1 MAIGIG
7 RQSAPAGEPGPDSRR
22 TVERRVYI
30 RASPR
35 VVWAAL
41 HEPPA
46 FAHLFPELNLGP
58 AGPSWPAGGAERF
71 GEAHLGLLRVP
82 VRVESLEARP
92 NRAFRLAVVGEGF
105 WFDWDWRLEPLAGG
119 TRVVHS
125 CVSSS
130 PDRLAGFLARLGRSS
145 FETFAETHLRAL
157 KERAEA
163 LATADPAA

>member
-7 RQSAPAGEPGPDSRR
+7 RQSSEERRSESRR

-30 RASPR
+30 RAAPR
-35 VVWAAL
+35 IAWAAL
-41 HEPPA
+41 HDPA
-46 FAHLFPELNLGP
+46 AFPEIFPELNVGP

-92 NRAFRLAVVGEGF
+92 SRTFRLAVVAEEF
-105 WFDWDWRLEPLAGG
+105 WFDWSWQLEPLAGG
-119 TRVVHS
+119 SRVVHAG
-125 CVSSS
+125 VFAS
-130 PDRLAGFLARLGRSS
+130 PDRLAGFLARIGRSS
-145 FETFAETHLRAL
+145 FETFAESHLRSL

>member
-7 RQSAPAGEPGPDSRR
+7 RHARQERPPGSRR
-22 TVERRVYI
+22 TVERRVYV

-35 VVWAAL
+35 LVWAAL
-41 HEPPA
+41 HDSMA
-46 FAHLFPELNLGP
+46 FADLFPELNLGP
-58 AGPSWPAGGAERF
+58 AGPSWPAGGAERL

-92 NRAFRLAVVGEGF
+92 YRAFRLAVVADEF
-105 WFDWDWRLEPLAGG
+105 WFDWAWRIEPLAGG
-119 TRVVHS
+119 SRIVHS
-125 CVSSS
+125 GDFAS
-130 PDRLAGFLARLGRSS
+130 PDRIAGFLSRLGRSS

-163 LATADPAA
+163 LAAADPAA

>member
-7 RQSAPAGEPGPDSRR
+7 RQSGEERRSESRR

-30 RASPR
+30 RASPQI
-35 VVWAAL
+35 VWAAL
-41 HEPPA
+41 HEPGA
-46 FAHLFPELNLGP
+46 FSELFPELNLGL

-92 NRAFRLAVVGEGF
+92 SRRFRLAVVAEEF
-105 WFDWDWRLEPLAGG
+105 WFDWTWRLEPLAGG
-119 TRVVHS
+119 SRVVHS
-125 CVSSS
+125 GTFAS

-145 FETFAETHLRAL
+145 FETFAEAHLRAL

>member
-7 RQSAPAGEPGPDSRR
+7 RQSGEERRSESRR

-30 RASPR
+30 RASPQI
-35 VVWAAL
+35 VWAAL
-41 HEPPA
+41 HDTGA
-46 FAHLFPELNLGP
+46 FSDLFPELNLGL

-92 NRAFRLAVVGEGF
+92 SRTFRLAVVAEEF
-105 WFDWDWRLEPLAGG
+105 WFDWAWRLEPLAGG
-119 TRVVHS
+119 SRVVHS
-125 CVSSS
+125 GTFAS

>member
-7 RQSAPAGEPGPDSRR
+7 RQSGEGRESATRR
-22 TVERRVYI
+22 TVERRVYV

-35 VVWAAL
+35 IVWAAL

-46 FAHLFPELNLGP
+46 LGELFRELSLGP

-82 VRVESLEARP
+82 IRVESLEARP
-92 NRAFRLAVVGEGF
+92 YRAFRIAVVGEGF
-105 WFDWDWRLEPLAGG
+105 WFDWSWRFEPLAGG
-119 TRVVHS
+119 SRVVHS
-125 CVSSS
+125 GIFAS

-145 FETFAETHLRAL
+145 FETFAEEHLRAL
-157 KERAEA
+157 KARAEA

>member
-7 RQSAPAGEPGPDSRR
+7 RQSGTTGEPRPESRR
-22 TVERRVYI
+22 TVERRVYV

-35 VVWAAL
+35 FVWAAL
-41 HEPPA
+41 HEPQA
-46 FAHLFPELNLGP
+46 FSHLFPELSLGP

-92 NRAFRLAVVGEGF
+92 YTAFRVAVVGDGF
-105 WFDWDWRLEPLAGG
+105 WFDWSWRLEPLAGG
-119 TRVVHS
+119 SRVVHS
-125 CVSSS
+125 GAFSS

-145 FETFAETHLRAL
+145 FETFAEDHLRAL
-157 KERAEA
+157 KRHAET
-163 LATADPAA
+163 LSLVGPTA

>member
-7 RQSAPAGEPGPDSRR
+7 RQSGEERRSESRR
-22 TVERRVYI
+22 TVERRVYV

-35 VVWAAL
+35 IVWAAL
-41 HEPPA
+41 HEPSALPD
-46 FAHLFPELNLGP
+46 LFPELNLGP

-71 GEAHLGLLRVP
+71 GDAHLGLLRVP

-92 NRAFRLAVVGEGF
+92 NRAFRLAIVAEEC
-105 WFDWDWRLEPLAGG
+105 WFDWTWRLEPLAGG
-119 TRVVHS
+119 SRVVHS
-125 CVSSS
+125 GVFAS

>member
-7 RQSAPAGEPGPDSRR
+7 RQTGGERGAESRR
-22 TVERRVYI
+22 SVERRVYI

-35 VVWAAL
+35 LVWAAL
-41 HEPPA
+41 HEPLA
-46 FAHLFPELNLGP
+46 LARIYPELNLGP
-58 AGPSWPAGGAERF
+58 AGPSWPAGGAERT

-92 NRAFRLAVVGEGF
+92 SSAFRMTVVAEGF
-105 WFDWDWRLEPLAGG
+105 WFDWTWQLEPLAGG

-125 CVSSS
+125 GVFAS

-145 FETFAETHLRAL
+145 FETFAEEHLRAL
-157 KERAEA
+157 KQQAEA
-163 LATADPAA
+163 LAASDPAA